1 MIGKSLLIDTRT
13 QLDALQTRHEMND
26 EEQGL
31 VDQDDSASKLELELE
46 DSETGISDIYFS
58 FDTADDVDLDM

>member
-1 MIGKSLLIDTRT
+1 MS
-13 QLDALQTRHEMND
+13 D
-26 EEQGL
+26 EEQVL

-46 DSETGISDIYFS
+46 NSETGISDIYFF

>member
-1 MIGKSLLIDTRT
+1 MS
-13 QLDALQTRHEMND
+13 D

-31 VDQDDSASKLELELE
+31 VDQDDSASKLELALE
-46 DSETGISDIYFS
+46 DPETGISDIYFS

>member
-13 QLDALQTRHEMND
+13 RLDALQTRHEMSD

-58 FDTADDVDLDM
+58 FDTADDVELDM

>member
-1 MIGKSLLIDTRT
+1 MIGKSLLINTRT
-13 QLDALQTRHEMND
+13 RLDALQMRHKMSD

-31 VDQDDSASKLELELE
+31 IDQDDSASKLELELE

-58 FDTADDVDLDM
+58 FDTADDVELDM